1 MDDMIESIRRKLNEN
16 SDYGIKIPV
25 HIIPSKFNV
34 EIEAADKVDVSFSI
48 DMDVRSWGIRDFNVF
63 FTETLTIPAEAI
75 EYDENGDEK
84 SRKDVDIKVD
94 LRTAE
99 VEYQE
104 ADYISLIELEL
115 TLDVNFKVTKAV
127 MYVGYLK
134 K

>member
-99 VEYQE
+99 VEYRE

-127 MYVGYLK
+127 MHVGYLK